1 MKLTDWPELYSTK
14 RIEMLLEQEFATIDK
29 CPDQIL
35 KLEIV
40 VGGQAWIPTFTV
52 SVEMEDVWAA
62 EQIQKKLNGRSL
74 QNYEM
79 TSRRSNRGLCV
90 EIETDLVYTPP
101 IVSPRSSKSPTH
113 KGPSDYTPW
122 DTLVDNGEIF
132 LPEDS
137 IYLPWL
143 KPTITHRDL
152 GMALQKY
159 GQILSLKLLLKQ
171 HVKANLEYWT
181 NQAWVKFKDHQ
192 TQQSCLQSNPKFDN
206 EVFYQLFELGCL
218 KPGTL
223 PRAVKYR
230 PLQETRNKPEYED
243 DFTERSDSYQ
253 GFQSPRALS
262 RSTSRERKFYK
273 EDFRWREEE
282 RPEDTR
288 QRSVSVDVSTRHV
301 SKLNPIALQKTASVP
316 ESSYKCATRTESLQ
330 TTSTTKN
337 ERAESQGSQL
347 SHKQS
352 AGLALNSEV
361 ESGSKSLAL
370 QEGCKTAATAS
381 LSLGEMQEISHT
393 MPKPSVEL
401 KSGAY
406 GLFCLDQ
413 SLEATPDIPKLE
425 QLPELPFTCLVG
437 KDEIQPFAGL
447 EDEKDLSKDC
457 RSLADDTRDRTHNS
471 TLVRSMERNRSHS
484 REDERSISK
493 DQENSAFLSAVE
505 NSRNLLAGNL
515 SLSLDNSRSGAPLQP
530 DLGNELEED
539 EYAQKLYE
547 LGSQLYEAFSNTN
560 VFTGKYREE
569 MLDDAVGRVL
579 AAEEEKVILEY
590 LKSSPKLLVL
600 AQELYESV
608 KPA

>member
-1 MKLTDWPELYSTK
+1 
-14 RIEMLLEQEFATIDK
+14 MLLEQEFASIDK

-35 KLEIV
+35 KIEIV
-40 VGGQAWIPTFTV
+40 VGGQAWIPTFIVT
-52 SVEMEDVWAA
+52 VEMEDVWAA

-74 QNYEM
+74 QNYEL

-90 EIETDLVYTPP
+90 EIETNLVYVPP
-101 IVSPRSSKSPTH
+101 VISPRSLKPPND
-113 KGPSDYTPW
+113 KGPTEFVPW
-122 DTLVDNGEIF
+122 DALVDNGEFF
-132 LPEDS
+132 LTEDS

-143 KPTITHRDL
+143 KASITHRDL

-171 HVKANLEYWT
+171 QVTANMEYWT

-206 EVFYQLFELGCL
+206 EAFYQLFELGCL

-230 PLQETRNKPEYED
+230 PLQETRNKTEYVD

-288 QRSVSVDVSTRHV
+288 QRSVSADASTRHV
-301 SKLNPIALQKTASVP
+301 SKLNPIVLNKATSVP
-316 ESSYKCATRTESLQ
+316 GSSNKCSSPTESLP
-330 TTSTTKN
+330 TTSTTKI
-337 ERAESQGSQL
+337 ERSNSQSSQPVPEPY
-347 SHKQS
+347 
-352 AGLALNSEV
+352 AGLSLNSEV
-361 ESGSKSLAL
+361 ESGSKSSAM
-370 QEGCKTAATAS
+370 QDSCKTAATAS
-381 LSLGEMQEISHT
+381 LSLREMQAISST

-401 KSGAY
+401 TTGNF

-413 SLEATPDIPKLE
+413 SRDATPEIPKLE

-437 KDEIQPFAGL
+437 QDEIHPFAGL
-447 EDEKDLSKDC
+447 DDEKDLSKDG
-457 RSLADDTRDRTHNS
+457 RSFADDTRDRTNNS

-493 DQENSAFLSAVE
+493 DQDNSAFLSAVE
-505 NSRNLLAGNL
+505 NSRSLLAGNL
-515 SLSLDNSRSGAPLQP
+515 SLSLDNSRSGAQLQP
-530 DLGNELEED
+530 DLVSDLEEQ
-539 EYAQKLYE
+539 EYAQKMYE
-547 LGSQLYEAFSNTN
+547 LGSQLYDAFSKTN
-560 VFTGKYREE
+560 IFRGKYREE
-569 MLDDAVGRVL
+569 MLEDAVGRLL
-579 AAEEEKVILEY
+579 AAEEEKDILEY
-590 LKSSPKLLVL
+590 LKSSQQLLVL
-600 AQELYESV
+600 AQELYEIV